1 MLVFKTFCFLPNR
14 TAHCQLLE
22 VSNASAPQAH
32 KYWRTIGQIQPRL
45 RHVMQ
50 HPNPFWKR
58 PRHPHSQDHFRS
70 HCTSSYDSSNTRR
83 EERRN
88 TYRSGNCKPSKS
100 CSGPQHSAMSVCAS
114 GTSRSTSSRHTLPAA
129 DIWLAGK
136 GDSWRGNAGMHFGW
150 ENLRTPG
157 VNTTGQTTPHPKCGV
172 LVFRGHTPH
181 TPDTPDTPTP
191 HHTTPHHTTP
201 HHTTPSL

>member
-1 MLVFKTFCFLPNR
+1 MGKSADVRRQHSGSNHSSAESYSRSVTPRASPGLLHRELLLVCYTESYSRSAMLRKQRHIQGPTIMQTATTSNIMQRNKRTPRTVMAPTSLCYR

-70 HCTSSYDSSNTRR
+70 HCTS
-83 EERRN
+83 
-88 TYRSGNCKPSKS
+88 
-100 CSGPQHSAMSVCAS
+100 
-114 GTSRSTSSRHTLPAA
+114 
-129 DIWLAGK
+129 
-136 GDSWRGNAGMHFGW
+136 
-150 ENLRTPG
+150 
-157 VNTTGQTTPHPKCGV
+157 
-172 LVFRGHTPH
+172 
-181 TPDTPDTPTP
+181 
-191 HHTTPHHTTP
+191 
-201 HHTTPSL
+201 